1 MDERSQIIDHV
12 PTKFEL
18 AQMKQPNVPVS
29 RQLTEGEILTAAA
42 EAAAVRPPRHE
53 FSEDAKVRIKTIQQ
67 MGIDA
72 ADRAFRDQNG
82 LPPRTANLT

>member
-1 MDERSQIIDHV
+1 MGERSHIIDHV
-12 PTKFEL
+12 PTKYEL
-18 AQMKQPNVPVS
+18 AQIDQPNVPVE

-53 FSEDAKVRIKTIQQ
+53 LSDGDKVREITAKQ